1 VKTRKTARAAGSAR
15 EPSAKARPA
24 KPKRSARADRPAPAR
39 PLSGPGAFTLG
50 EVAAAVGGVLRGD
63 PRLSLTGIR
72 GLDDAGPEDL
82 SFVAD
87 ARRAGA
93 AAATRAGALLVPI
106 AEAAAGRP
114 AVVVANPLEALAA
127 LLELRFPPRRPRP
140 GVAPGARVDRT
151 ARLGRG
157 VSVASGATV
166 GPRTRIGARTVVG
179 PGAFVGADAA
189 LGADCHLH
197 ANAAVLDGCRLGDR
211 CVLQSG
217 AVVGS
222 DGFGYV
228 WDGARHRKV
237 PQVGIVR
244 LEDDVEVGANATIDR
259 ATLGETVVGRGT
271 KIDNLVQVGHNV
283 VIGEH
288 SLLCGQAG
296 VAGSTRLGKRVTLA
310 GQAGVAD
317 HASIG
322 DGAVA
327 TAQSGI
333 VTGSRI
339 EAGAVVSGMPAAPH
353 REFLKRS
360 AWVARLPELA
370 RRVEDL
376 ERKLADAG
384 KGGGPWSSESARS

>member
-1 VKTRKTARAAGSAR
+1 M
-15 EPSAKARPA
+15 KARPA
-24 KPKRSARADRPAPAR
+24 
-39 PLSGPGAFTLG
+39 SGPSVFTLAD
-50 EVAAAVGGVLRGD
+50 VAAAVGGELRGD
-63 PRLSLTGIR
+63 PRLILTGVR
-72 GLDDAGPEDL
+72 GLDDAGPKDL

-87 ARRAGA
+87 GRRGA
-93 AAATRAGALLVPI
+93 AVAATRAGALLVPSP
-106 AEAAAGRP
+106 EAAGGRP
-114 AVVVANPLEALAA
+114 AVVVGNPLQALAA
-127 LLELRFPPRRPRP
+127 LLERRFPRPRVRP
-140 GVAPGARVDRT
+140 GVARGARVDRT
-151 ARLGRG
+151 ARLGPG
-157 VSVASGATV
+157 VAVSAGATV
-166 GPRTRIGARTVVG
+166 GARARIGARTFVG
-179 PGAFVGADAA
+179 PGACVGAGAR
-189 LGADCHLH
+189 LGEDCYLH
-197 ANAAVLDGCRLGDR
+197 ANATVLEGCLVGDR
-211 CVLQSG
+211 CVLHAG

-228 WDGARHRKV
+228 WDGERHRKV

-296 VAGSTRLGKRVTLA
+296 VAGSTRIGRRVTLA

-317 HASIG
+317 HATIG
-322 DGAVA
+322 DGAIA

-333 VTGSRI
+333 VTGAHV

-360 AWVARLPELA
+360 AWLARLPELA
-370 RRVEDL
+370 RRVEEL
-376 ERKLADAG
+376 ERRLADSG
-384 KGGGPWSSESARS
+384 KGGRAWSSESARS